1 MMKVWLKLRA
11 PERLL
16 DRYRAVQG
24 AELALLAIAAICGLA
39 LATPR
44 TVRATLS
51 ALRVEAAANT
61 SGTPSAQTATPVILE
76 LFTSEGCS
84 DCPPADRLLYAL
96 KQTQPVQGAEIIPL
110 EQHVDYWNS
119 EGWRDPFSSSQFTFR
134 QKDYVY
140 AFNLPTPYTPQMVV
154 DGTAEFVGT
163 DKESALAAIAKAARV
178 PKASLRIEQ
187 QSDPGLTARSLTL
200 RVSLA
205 PLGASNPKHGADV
218 LLAVTEDNLVSN
230 VTRGENAGA
239 HMNHFAVV
247 RELRILGRVGSTS
260 GFSATPDLA
269 LADNW
274 KRQNLHVVVFVQDR
288 SAKRIL
294 AASTLSL
301 YGIGSTHP

>member
-1 MMKVWLKLRA
+1 MRIWLKLRA
-11 PERLL
+11 LERLL
-16 DRYRAVQG
+16 DRHRTVKGAV
-24 AELALLAIAAICGLA
+24 LALLAIAAIYGLA
-39 LATPR
+39 LAITR
-44 TVRATLS
+44 TVEATHS
-51 ALRVEAAANT
+51 ALRVEAAAK
-61 SGTPSAQTATPVILE
+61 PSAQTATPVIVE

-96 KQTQPVQGAEIIPL
+96 EQTQPVPGAEIIPL

-154 DGTAEFVGT
+154 DGTAEFVGS
-163 DKESALAAIAKAARV
+163 DKGSALAAIAKAARV

-187 QSDPGLTARSLTL
+187 HSDAGPTARNLTL
-200 RVSLA
+200 HVSLA

-218 LLAVTEDNLVSN
+218 LLAVTEDNLTSN

-247 RELRILGRVGSTS
+247 RELRVLGRVDSTG

-274 KRQNLHVVVFVQDR
+274 KRENLHVVAFVQDR
-288 SAKRIL
+288 STKRIL
-294 AASTLSL
+294 AASTFSL
-301 YGIGSTHP
+301 YEIGSTHR